1 MTRFARKVSSRGTT
15 QREPEEA
22 TPWSQMVAQVN
33 QKKFDVEDEDDFME
47 GVEEADDG
55 QMDKNPA
62 KDDVED
68 ESDSENEAVNG
79 HVKQVQED
87 QSSEDS
93 EDGENEDD
101 DYGARLDVEAE
112 ADDKQPMPPT
122 LISSDGPTKKKKRKK
137 AAQKCKVCGSKEH
150 IKMNCDSLSEERR
163 KELQDL
169 YNMKVGRAG
178 LGKGRKKKKKNK
190 DKLPYE
196 DDKPVAD
203 NSEDPT
209 VDKSLQSDKEN
220 SSKDNLTTETK
231 KSKNKNKNK
240 NKDKSNNR
248 TKPPIRDRTGAIVEK
263 GEAVFHGFRVSKPD
277 EKRLQGLYKELK
289 QQGLTKSELDA
300 AIKKERRI
308 AEKNLARSKKL
319 VCFKCRMPGHM
330 LADCPQA
337 EDLDKR
343 PSSGLCFKCGSLEHT
358 SKDCK
363 LKRSGENAYN
373 FASCFICKQEGH
385 LAKACPDNPK
395 GLYPKGGG
403 CIFCGSVEHLKRD
416 CPRKVEKDLK
426 SGVKV
431 AMMSDN
437 VEDEPSFDRH
447 LHSSGGGSAAKK
459 RRKDRPEKIVSF

>member
-1 MTRFARKVSSRGTT
+1 MVTNGRSS
-15 QREPEEA
+15 Q
-22 TPWSQMVAQVN
+22 S
-33 QKKFDVEDEDDFME
+33 KKFDVEDEDDFME

-55 QMDKNPA
+55 QMDKIPE

-68 ESDSENEAVNG
+68 ESDFENETVNG

-87 QSSEDS
+87 ESSDDS
-93 EDGENEDD
+93 EDGEDDD
-101 DYGARLDVEAE
+101 DYEARLDVEAE
-112 ADDKQPMPPT
+112 ADDKPAMPPT

-178 LGKGRKKKKKNK
+178 MGKGRKKKKKDK

-196 DDKPVAD
+196 EEKPAAD
-203 NSEDPT
+203 SEEPIA
-209 VDKSLQSDKEN
+209 DKSLQSEKEN
-220 SSKDNLTTETK
+220 SSKENVITDKK
-231 KSKNKNKNK
+231 KSKNKNKNR
-240 NKDKSNNR
+240 NKDKSNR
-248 TKPPIRDRTGAIVEK
+248 PPIRDRTGAIVEK

-447 LHSSGGGSAAKK
+447 HSGSAAKK
-459 RRKDRPEKIVSF
+459 RRKDRPEKIVTF